1 VIPIQVLLA
10 VQTARLLDDVVPW
23 PVVLTVAILWTPWV
37 VTAIAVWR
45 LVASKGSGD
54 DDSGP
59 PGGGPGPRPDGT
71 LQPGP
76 GGLSICW
83 PEFERRFADYVAE
96 SSGKAVITS
105 PAADVVESGWPHH
118 MLRHVRATVGRWQA
132 SDCCCTSD
140 QVDR

>member
-1 VIPIQVLLA
+1 VFPFEVLLA
-10 VQTARLLDDVVPW
+10 VQAARLVDDVAPW
-23 PVVLTVAILWTPWV
+23 QIVFTVAILATPWV

-45 LVASKGSGD
+45 LLASKGSGD

-83 PEFERRFADYVAE
+83 PEFERQFAEYIAE
-96 SSGKAVITS
+96 NPGGRTTGSGMPEPLS
-105 PAADVVESGWPHH
+105 ADG
-118 MLRHVRATVGRWQA
+118 RRATVLVRR
-132 SDCCCTSD
+132 SRST
-140 QVDR
+140 R